1 MPLWAWSSI
10 SPAQASEWRCRSF
23 EASADGYGRG
33 EGFAVFILGSAT
45 STAAEL
51 SSQPIYVA
59 SSAVNQD
66 GRSSGL
72 TAPNGPS
79 QTRLVKA
86 ALNAAGL
93 QPQDLAYIA
102 VHGTGKLCQ
111 SLPLLPCM
119 KVPSHAGVTAEPAG
133 AQQTFLK
140 KRWWHVLYPILGIDA
155 GVENSRIHY
164 WAVCLLSLSD
174 YLSVTGLLDF

>member
-1 MPLWAWSSI
+1 MWLDLKLDLTCCRLLLKQSKYRCPQERQTVTKKADHAALGLVGL
-10 SPAQASEWRCRSF
+10 AQANEWRCRSF

-45 STAAEL
+45 SHAAEL

-79 QTRLVKA
+79 QTRLVRA

-119 KVPSHAGVTAEPAG
+119 KVASHMRMS
-133 AQQTFLK
+133 QQ
-140 KRWWHVLYPILGIDA
+140 
-155 GVENSRIHY
+155 SRQ
-164 WAVCLLSLSD
+164 ALSRC
-174 YLSVTGLLDF
+174 F